1 MKTVTKVVD
10 GVIKTLMATSA
21 FVLFMVNFLQVV
33 FRFILKSPLA
43 WSQDVIRL
51 CFTYLVF
58 LGAAWCVREK
68 AHLNIDVVI
77 SCLKPKLR
85 AALELV
91 INIALCG
98 FFIFLAYYGWKF
110 AVTGKTQ
117 LAPYLPVPMFYY
129 YLSVP
134 ISAVLMLYYMVPHII
149 GQVKNFG
156 GAQKEGN

>member
-21 FVLFMVNFLQVV
+21 FVLFLVTFLQVV

-58 LGAAWCVREK
+58 LGAAWCGREK

-91 INIALCG
+91 INIVLCG

-156 GAQKEGN
+156 GAQEEGN

>member
-21 FVLFMVNFLQVV
+21 FVLFLVTFLQVV

-98 FFIFLAYYGWKF
+98 FFIFLA
-110 AVTGKTQ
+110 
-117 LAPYLPVPMFYY
+117 
-129 YLSVP
+129 
-134 ISAVLMLYYMVPHII
+134 
-149 GQVKNFG
+149 
-156 GAQKEGN
+156 